1 MLNIYKN
8 NITLLLSLSLV
19 TILPPIIKEV
29 TLGSSYALGIFLSS
43 VIVIM
48 LVSFHKKKI
57 LIDIRDLNLTIILTL
72 FILIH
77 FLVTWQQSI
86 YLNLEF
92 DYHLSRWAGSVIGIY
107 LMLFSSQILANYI
120 NSDVDECNFNLIIMI
135 ITTSFLIFATLASF
149 GINPIFTDIARHD
162 KPMFIY
168 GEPSH
173 FFLTF
178 GAFMMFFII
187 KSNYK
192 NVFMIYMVLL
202 LGKIKSAVYA
212 VQLLLYAFI
221 SYKKYFYL
229 LLIPF
234 ALLISI
240 DLNYYISRLDLF
252 SENRS
257 LSADAFLSGI
267 LRAYTSF
274 YETNFI
280 GFGFN
285 QFGFSNLDSLT
296 SNYVYGLA
304 QNSNEVANR
313 FDGTILSAKLVGE
326 FGIFGIIMIFAYL
339 LYFFRFMV
347 FIINSSKEFINLNP
361 ILFFMLSVYITF
373 IIDLFIRSPGY
384 FTSHFYLFI
393 LACTYLYKNIHKL
406 KKYG

>member
-19 TILPPIIKEV
+19 TILPPIIKEL

-43 VIVIM
+43 FIVIM

-57 LIDIRDLNLTIILTL
+57 LIDMRDLNLTIILTL

-92 DYHLSRWAGSVIGIY
+92 NYHLSRWAGSVIGVY
-107 LMLFSSQILANYI
+107 LMLFSSQILVNYI
-120 NSDVDECNFNLIIMI
+120 NSDVDERNFNLIIMI

-192 NVFMIYMVLL
+192 SIFMIYLVLL

-212 VQLLLYAFI
+212 IQLLLYAFI

-234 ALLISI
+234 ALLISS
-240 DLNYYISRLDLF
+240 DLDYYTSRLNLF
-252 SENRS
+252 NENRS

-267 LRAYTSF
+267 VRAYISF

-304 QNSNEVANR
+304 HNSDAVANR
-313 FDGTILSAKLVGE
+313 LDGTILSAKLIGE
-326 FGIFGIIMIFAYL
+326 FGIFGIIMIVVYL
-339 LYFFRFMV
+339 SYFFRFMM

-393 LACTYLYKNIHKL
+393 LACTYIYKNIHKL